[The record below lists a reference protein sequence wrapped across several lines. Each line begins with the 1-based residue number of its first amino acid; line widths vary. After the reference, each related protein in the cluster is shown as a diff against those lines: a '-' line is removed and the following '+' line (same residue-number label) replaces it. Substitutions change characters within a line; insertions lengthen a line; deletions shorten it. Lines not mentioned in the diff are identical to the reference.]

1 LEDLFPLESFKTE
14 NAFSINLI
22 KNMSAEKRLERDNLT
37 KINNQEHQLVQWDL
51 KFEETNRKN
60 M

>member
-1 LEDLFPLESFKTE
+1 
-14 NAFSINLI
+14 
-22 KNMSAEKRLERDNLT
+22 MSAEKRLERDNLT